1 MVAPDTRASSP
12 GLPKVNRLSIT
23 THPEAVETTVS
34 VSDGRVF
41 RLRPTRPED
50 QDALRKLFS
59 ELTHNEI
66 RNRFLHAMHKVPDRQ
81 VEQFARVD
89 DDWEISLVLDGVG
102 CSKELA
108 LCGFVQT
115 ISDPDGERAEFAILV
130 RSDLTGMGIGRV
142 LMEHIIACAR
152 RRGTKEIYG
161 ESLLGNTAML
171 KLASALGFR
180 FVDSGDPESVIMAL
194 RL

>member
-1 MVAPDTRASSP
+1 MVAPDMRASSP
-12 GLPKVNRLSIT
+12 RLPKGNRLSIT
-23 THPEAVETTVS
+23 SHPEAVETTVS
-34 VSDGRVF
+34 VSDGRVL

-66 RNRFLHAMHKVPDRQ
+66 RMRFLHAMYKVSDRQ
-81 VEQFARVD
+81 VEQFTRIG
-89 DDWEISLVLDGVG
+89 DDWEINLVLDGTG
-102 CSKELA
+102 FSNERA

-115 ISDPDGERAEFAILV
+115 IPDPGGERAEFAILV
-130 RSDLTGMGIGRV
+130 RSDLAGMGIGRV

-152 RRGTKEIYG
+152 RRGIKEIYG
-161 ESLLGNTAML
+161 ESLIENTAML

-180 FVDSGDPESVIMAL
+180 FVESGDPESVIMAL